1 MVPVVFSHLCF
12 AVGGAGAVDSCSPRS
27 RAGVFVLPWG
37 GLEELGVTG
46 RAGGPGADFPGSEQ
60 SHRSTHPDCKSISI
74 FYIFNSFSDVGQASV
89 VACTRLAVEVC
100 KR

>member
-1 MVPVVFSHLCF
+1 MVSVVFSHLCF

-27 RAGVFVLPWG
+27 RTGVCAALGRTGSTG
-37 GLEELGVTG
+37 GS
-46 RAGGPGADFPGSEQ
+46 GADFPGSEQ